1 MDHLSETNQSAKP
14 SETRNCNNE
23 KEKGFSEDFKMK
35 PQSPEKVSI
44 NSHEVTCTHNAYLPI
59 QKSSANLI
67 SHNSNLHQ
75 ARINNPSRI
84 IFGQININSIRN
96 KFQQLIY
103 IVNNVID
110 ILMVSET
117 KLDDTFPTSQ
127 FLMQGYL
134 TPFRKDRTSKGGG
147 MLLYVREDVPC
158 KIIKTEIDAYYE
170 GFFIEINLRKKVVT

>member
-1 MDHLSETNQSAKP
+1 
-14 SETRNCNNE
+14 
-23 KEKGFSEDFKMK
+23 MK

-67 SHNSNLHQ
+67 SNNSNLHQ

-84 IFGQININSIRN
+84 IFGQININSIRS
-96 KFQQLIY
+96 KFEQLIY
-103 IVNNVID
+103 IVNNEID

-127 FLMQGYL
+127 FLMQGYS
-134 TPFRKDRTSKGGG
+134 TPFRK
-147 MLLYVREDVPC
+147 
-158 KIIKTEIDAYYE
+158 
-170 GFFIEINLRKKVVT
+170 N